1 LCNSQR
7 GKLQSSQRRD
17 RFGVH
22 RVDPERIDLKV
33 PVDHQVASARR
44 TAL

>member
-1 LCNSQR
+1 VKSKR
-7 GKLQSSQRRD
+7 AQRRD

-22 RVDPERIDLKV
+22 RIDPERIDLKASFV
-33 PVDHQVASARR
+33 HQVASARR